1 MTRRLI
7 SYMFTSLDG
16 FIADRDGGL
25 DWVPI
30 DDGSMRFANTYF
42 AAMGGIVFG
51 RTVYEGFVE
60 YWDRLVPTD
69 PGTTDLE
76 REFAGIFGGMERIVV
91 STTLATDGCERTS
104 VIADDLAGALSRL
117 KEGPGNDLLLI
128 CGPALRSRLAELG
141 MIDRYRTLVAPVALG
156 EGIPLFAP
164 TREPLSLRLA
174 DSTVFSGGVIML
186 DHEPA

>member
-1 MTRRLI
+1 
-7 SYMFTSLDG
+7 
-16 FIADRDGGL
+16 
-25 DWVPI
+25 
-30 DDGSMRFANTYF
+30 
-42 AAMGGIVFG
+42 
-51 RTVYEGFVE
+51 
-60 YWDRLVPTD
+60 
-69 PGTTDLE
+69 
-76 REFAGIFGGMERIVV
+76 MERIVV